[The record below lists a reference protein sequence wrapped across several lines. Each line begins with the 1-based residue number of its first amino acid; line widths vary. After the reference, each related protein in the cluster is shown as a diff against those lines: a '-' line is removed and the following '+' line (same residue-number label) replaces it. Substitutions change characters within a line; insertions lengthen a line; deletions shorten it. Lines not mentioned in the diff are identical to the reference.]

1 MLQPV
6 SAWNDLAGQSPF
18 PPTRPCRRA
27 AAVWFI
33 RANVPDLLALGPPGA
48 AMILLGFR
56 KGARFMGRRHIG

>member
-18 PPTRPCRRA
+18 PPTRLAEGQRPFR
-27 AAVWFI
+27 FI

-48 AMILLGFR
+48 TMILLGFR

>member
-1 MLQPV
+1 LPTESV
-6 SAWNDLAGQSPF
+6 STDS
-18 PPTRPCRRA
+18 PCRRA